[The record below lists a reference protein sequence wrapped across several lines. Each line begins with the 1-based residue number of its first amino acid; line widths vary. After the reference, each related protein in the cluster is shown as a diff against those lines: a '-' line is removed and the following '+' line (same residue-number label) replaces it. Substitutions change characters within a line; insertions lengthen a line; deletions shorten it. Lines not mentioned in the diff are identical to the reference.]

1 MVTDFGV
8 ARIEGLPPAYV
19 DREGPIFHRGVGAP
33 EQFAG
38 EDADVRTGIYQ
49 LGALLL
55 VTLTGK
61 FPFEGGVQLMDE
73 DTDVPQELRE
83 TIRRC
88 LEVVREQRFQDVA
101 DLKNALLPRRSFAI
115 PSPSAPGVLITPR
128 LRELWEFP
136 IDTPNWR
143 IWTTPVLDISGGCY
157 LWGRQKL
164 TRLDPDT
171 GDVLWSWSPGE
182 RDRQSGIR
190 SSPHSFAV
198 HTDGQLIYVRQE
210 SLLSC
215 LHASNGALQWEH
227 ALSSNVGGAFLLA
240 GDLVILDSYRPQG
253 RGLLGPAALD
263 AKTGEMVWNKEEPYF
278 HVSSIS
284 SPDTTLMLLEGRGMG
299 EIGGSRVRLLEASS
313 GEVLAVQNLFETE
326 RIRPPRPLMMEDGAF
341 VVWANNGRSDQLE
354 TVCFDAQL
362 RIRWAEL
369 IELGKAD
376 PNSGA
381 SGDTTPLRNCTWESK
396 GSLRASSHPWPP

>member
-1 MVTDFGV
+1 M
-8 ARIEGLPPAYV
+8 
-19 DREGPIFHRGVGAP
+19 
-33 EQFAG
+33 
-38 EDADVRTGIYQ
+38 
-49 LGALLL
+49 
-55 VTLTGK
+55 VTLTSK

-227 ALSSNVGGAFLLA
+227 ALSSNVGGSLSSWTHTVPKAGGFL
-240 GDLVILDSYRPQG
+240 
-253 RGLLGPAALD
+253 
-263 AKTGEMVWNKEEPYF
+263 
-278 HVSSIS
+278 
-284 SPDTTLMLLEGRGMG
+284 
-299 EIGGSRVRLLEASS
+299 VR
-313 GEVLAVQNLFETE
+313 QPWT
-326 RIRPPRPLMMEDGAF
+326 PRPAKWYGTK
-341 VVWANNGRSDQLE
+341 RSRTFTYL
-354 TVCFDAQL
+354 
-362 RIRWAEL
+362 
-369 IELGKAD
+369 
-376 PNSGA
+376 A
-381 SGDTTPLRNCTWESK
+381 SPRPTQR
-396 GSLRASSHPWPP
+396 